1 MGQPR
6 GKTRR
11 VTLADVARRAG
22 VSTTTASFVLS
33 GRTDMRI
40 SIGTADRVRQAAR
53 VMDYRPRMGGRVTIA
68 AQMPAIGFVSDT
80 IASEPFA
87 GELIRGGMSEAANQ
101 GHTVVV
107 AETGGAKGLEIS
119 VIQDLVDRGVEQ
131 FIYAAVATRDVRIPD
146 MLLDR
151 PTVLANCI
159 DRRWRKPSVVPDDR
173 AAGALAAGTLLDA
186 GHSSAIWLVGEVA
199 PGTHA
204 GTDRY
209 AGIVGRLRRSDLE
222 LARHVSCSWWPPDAR
237 QAMRAALAESGSPPT
252 AVIAM
257 NDRVS
262 MGVFQA
268 LEAAGLRI
276 PGEVSVVSFDNSDL
290 AWWLAPG
297 LTSIGLPYFEIGR
310 RAVELVLDGA
320 TSQDGGS
327 ARRIEKLPMPIF
339 ARASV
344 APPSGYEGRG
354 SS

>member
-6 GKTRR
+6 GKERR
-11 VTLADVARRAG
+11 ATLADVARRAG

-159 DRRWRKPSVVPDDR
+159 DRRW
-173 AAGALAAGTLLDA
+173 
-186 GHSSAIWLVGEVA
+186 HS
-199 PGTHA
+199 
-204 GTDRY
+204 
-209 AGIVGRLRRSDLE
+209 RSD
-222 LARHVSCSWWPPDAR
+222 R
-237 QAMRAALAESGSPPT
+237 
-252 AVIAM
+252 
-257 NDRVS
+257 
-262 MGVFQA
+262 
-268 LEAAGLRI
+268 
-276 PGEVSVVSFDNSDL
+276 
-290 AWWLAPG
+290 
-297 LTSIGLPYFEIGR
+297 
-310 RAVELVLDGA
+310 
-320 TSQDGGS
+320 
-327 ARRIEKLPMPIF
+327 
-339 ARASV
+339 
-344 APPSGYEGRG
+344 
-354 SS
+354 